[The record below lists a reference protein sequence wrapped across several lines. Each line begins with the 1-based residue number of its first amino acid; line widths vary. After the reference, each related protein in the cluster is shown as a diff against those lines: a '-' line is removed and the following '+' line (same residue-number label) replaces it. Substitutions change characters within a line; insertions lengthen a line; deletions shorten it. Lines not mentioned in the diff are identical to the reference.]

1 MVSPEELLA
10 PIGTVAEV
18 DAPEEVGHSEEV
30 VALLYVAV
38 SAVRVLEG
46 ALGMGAV
53 DDSAPGASEMDAQE
67 VDTSALSLD
76 SGPELEAGTV
86 DFVVAYVR
94 LVRYR
99 PVL

>member
-1 MVSPEELLA
+1 M
-10 PIGTVAEV
+10 
-18 DAPEEVGHSEEV
+18 PEEVGHSEEV

-38 SAVRVLEG
+38 AAVPVLEG

-53 DDSAPGASEMDAQE
+53 DDSAPVANEMAAQE
-67 VDTSALSLD
+67 VDTSVSSLD
-76 SGPELEAGTV
+76 SGAELEAGTV

-94 LVRYR
+94 LVRYG